1 MLVFEYERI
10 FMVTLLTFKRRKY
23 VCVCV
28 CVCVC
33 KRAFYTV
40 M

>member
-10 FMVTLLTFKRRKY
+10 FVVTLLTFKSCKCAR

-28 CVCVC
+28 CVNTH
-33 KRAFYTV
+33 FIL
-40 M
+40 